1 MAGQSV
7 HPRQHSFVRADRY
20 HHAERN
26 IDWSTVA
33 GMSLCAAL
41 GAIMV
46 VAITWPS
53 NPSQQSL
60 PPATGTIARIIQT
73 EKQRASRNESQ
84 QISPQNGNAEEEGQD
99 EQQPAGSNAFDFR
112 DEVAA
117 ETARWEG
124 KGGLSPFEC
133 ERPLEIQNTIDELV
147 FSRWSTLNIEPAR
160 LCSDATFLRRVYLDA
175 LGTLP
180 TIEEVQQFVD
190 DPTPKKRAE
199 CIEHVLERPEF
210 ADYFAMK
217 WCDILRVKAEFPIK
231 LWPNAAQ
238 AYHRWIRT
246 SIADNMPYDV
256 FARELLTASGSNF
269 RTPQVNF
276 YRAVQSKEAKGLAE
290 VVALTFLC
298 ERADKWPAYR
308 LEGMSEFFSQV
319 GYKPTGEWKEEIV
332 FFDPRKGSSASENE
346 STFAVFPDGSA
357 AQIPRGQDPRQV
369 FADWLVDENN
379 PWFARAVA
387 NRIWYWLLGRGIVH
401 PIDDVRR
408 GNPASNLDLL
418 NHLAEELIAAK
429 YDLRHL
435 YREILNSHTYQLS
448 CIARTDISRA
458 AEEFAFYLVRRLD
471 AEILIDA
478 IGQLTGTIEPYSSII
493 PEPFT
498 FLPDH
503 QRAIA
508 LPDGSITS
516 SFLEMF
522 GRPPRDTGLEDERN
536 NRFSAAQALHML
548 NSNHLRNKLKNGPKM
563 KELIERA
570 LQSPDPAELLYM
582 AILSRR
588 PQSSEHEIVD
598 GLCQSTRGA
607 QDVVWALVNTDEFLF
622 RH

>member
-1 MAGQSV
+1 MSG
-7 HPRQHSFVRADRY
+7 HTVRAADY
-20 HHAERN
+20 GAVHADSHRHARRS
-26 IDWSTVA
+26 IDWGVVA
-33 GMSLCAAL
+33 GMTLCSTFGTIMILAL
-41 GAIMV
+41 S
-46 VAITWPS
+46 WPS
-53 NPSQQSL
+53 DPSKLSL
-60 PPATGTIARIIQT
+60 PPANGTIAHRLHVEQQRSIRRAQERA
-73 EKQRASRNESQ
+73 EKERQERQVAASAKIEFSFEGGPDSEVWGQ
-84 QISPQNGNAEEEGQD
+84 SDGQSAYVSETPVEVQNGID
-99 EQQPAGSNAFDFR
+99 KLVF
-112 DEVAA
+112 
-117 ETARWEG
+117 ARWE
-124 KGGLSPFEC
+124 
-133 ERPLEIQNTIDELV
+133 EL
-147 FSRWSTLNIEPAR
+147 RIEPAK
-160 LCSDATFLRRVYLDA
+160 LCSDAVFLRRVYLDT

-180 TIEEVQQFVD
+180 TIEEVDLFLA
-190 DPTPKKRAE
+190 DPNPNKRSE
-199 CIEHVLERPEF
+199 CIEQVLQRPEF

-246 SIADNMPYDV
+246 AIARNMHYDV
-256 FARELLTASGSNF
+256 FVRELLTASGSNF

-276 YRAVQSKEAKGLAE
+276 YRAVQSKEPNGIAE
-290 VVALTFLC
+290 IVALTFLC
-298 ERADKWPAYR
+298 ERADKWPDYR
-308 LEGMSEFFSQV
+308 LDGLGKFFSKV

-332 FFDPRKGSSASENE
+332 FFDSRKGNAESENE
-346 STFAVFPDGSA
+346 PIFAVFPDGAA
-357 AQIPRGQDPRQV
+357 AQIPPGQDPREV
-369 FADWLVDENN
+369 FADWLVNDKN
-379 PWFARAVA
+379 PWFARAIA
-387 NRIWYWLLGRGIVH
+387 NRVWYWLLGRGIVH

-418 NHLAEELIAAK
+418 NHLAEELVDAD
-429 YDLRHL
+429 YDLHHL
-435 YREILNSHTYQLS
+435 FRDILNSHTYQLS
-448 CIARTDISRA
+448 CIPQSDVSRA
-458 AEEFAFYLVRRLD
+458 GNEFAYYQLRRLD

-478 IGQLTGTIEPYSSII
+478 IGQLTGTTEVYSSII

-498 FLPDH
+498 FLPDQ

-548 NSNHLRNKLKNGPKM
+548 NSNHVRNKLKNGPKM
-563 KELIERA
+563 KELLQRA
-570 LQSPDPAELLYM
+570 VASPDPAEVLYM

-588 PQSSEHEIVD
+588 PIPSERDTVE